1 MFLAEAFQPPH
12 GKPAIENGHL
22 PMSRVTINDVARAS
36 GTSKKTVSRVLN
48 SEPNVRDTVRDRV
61 LAAMAELNY
70 RPLTS
75 ARSLA
80 TNRSFMIG
88 LLYDNLSP
96 SYIMEVQAGVLEA
109 CEAQHY
115 SMMVQPLVSTAPH
128 LVEHVEEILSR
139 HRPDGLILTPPIT
152 DHPQLLD
159 HLRRTGLPF
168 ASIAPHQPEHCIGV
182 ILREREAAAAM
193 VAHLVSLGHRRIAHI
208 IGDPKHGA
216 GIWRLAGFRD
226 GIKHAGLKEESRYM
240 VQGRFSFDSGV
251 AATRRLLALRQRPTA
266 IFAADDDMAVGA
278 IWAAS
283 EAGVSVPRDMSI
295 CGFDDTTIATQ
306 VWPPLTTVH
315 QPVREMG
322 RRATEEL
329 LLRVQGKGDARMVE
343 LGYEMRIRASTAA
356 AP

>member
-1 MFLAEAFQPPH
+1 MAH
-12 GKPAIENGHL
+12 
-22 PMSRVTINDVARAS
+22 VTINDVARAS

-48 SEPNVRDTVRDRV
+48 NEPNVRDAMRERV
-61 LAAMAELNY
+61 LSAIAELNY
-70 RPLTS
+70 RRLTS

-115 SMMVQPLVSTAPH
+115 SMMVQPLVSTAPGF
-128 LVEHVEEILSR
+128 VGHVEDILSR

-152 DHPQLLD
+152 DHLRLLEC
-159 HLRRTGLPF
+159 LRKNDLPF
-168 ASIAPHQPEHCIGV
+168 ASIAPHHPEGCIGV
-182 ILREREAAAAM
+182 MLREREAAAAM
-193 VAHLVSLGHRRIAHI
+193 MEHLVSLGHRRIAHI
-208 IGDPKHGA
+208 LGDPKHGA
-216 GIWRLAGFRD
+216 GVWRLAGYRD
-226 GIKHAGLKEESRYM
+226 GLKRAGLKEDPTYM
-240 VQGRFSFDSGV
+240 IQGRFSFESGV
-251 AATRRLLALRQRPTA
+251 AAARQLLALRLRPTA

-278 IWAAS
+278 IWAAA
-283 EAGVSVPRDMSI
+283 EAGVSVPGDISI

-315 QPVREMG
+315 QPVRDMG
-322 RRATEEL
+322 RHATEEL
-329 LLRVQGKGDARMVE
+329 LLRVQEKGDARMVE
-343 LGYEMRIRASTAA
+343 VGYEMRIRASTAP

>member
-1 MFLAEAFQPPH
+1 
-12 GKPAIENGHL
+12 
-22 PMSRVTINDVARAS
+22 MSRVTINDVARAS

-48 SEPNVRDTVRDRV
+48 NEPNVRDTVRDRV
-61 LAAMAELNY
+61 LAAMAALNY

-115 SMMVQPLVSTAPH
+115 SMMVQPLVSTARD
-128 LVEHVEEILSR
+128 LVERVEEILSR
-139 HRPDGLILTPPIT
+139 HRPDGLILTPPLT
-152 DHPQLLD
+152 DHPPLLAQL
-159 HLRRTGLPF
+159 RKNNLPF
-168 ASIAPHQPEHCIGV
+168 ASIAPLHPKGCIGV
-182 ILREREAAAAM
+182 MLREREAAAAM
-193 VAHLVSLGHRRIAHI
+193 VAHLVALGHRRIAHI
-208 IGDPKHGA
+208 IGDPKHG
-216 GIWRLAGFRD
+216 GGVWRLAGFRD
-226 GIKHAGLKEESRYM
+226 GMQRAGLKENPKYM
-240 VQGRFSFDSGV
+240 VQGEFSFESGV
-251 AATRRLLALRQRPTA
+251 TAARKLLALKQRPTA
-266 IFAADDDMAVGA
+266 IFAADDDMATGA
-278 IWAAS
+278 IWAAA
-283 EAGVSVPRDMSI
+283 EAGVAVPGEISI
-295 CGFDDTTIATQ
+295 CGFDDTNIATQ

-329 LLRVQGKGDARMVE
+329 LLRVQGKGEARMVE
-343 LGYEMRIRASTAA
+343 VGYEMRLRASTAP

>member
-1 MFLAEAFQPPH
+1 MAH
-12 GKPAIENGHL
+12 
-22 PMSRVTINDVARAS
+22 VTINDVARAS

-48 SEPNVRDTVRDRV
+48 NEPNVRDSVRERV
-61 LAAMAELNY
+61 LSAVAELNY
-70 RPLTS
+70 RRLTS

-115 SMMVQPLVSTAPH
+115 SMMVQPLVSTAPDF
-128 LVEHVEEILSR
+128 VGHVEDILSR
-139 HRPDGLILTPPIT
+139 HRSDGLILTPPIT

-159 HLRRTGLPF
+159 HLRKNDLPF
-168 ASIAPHQPEHCIGV
+168 ASIAPLHPKDCIGV
-182 ILREREAAAAM
+182 MLHEREAAAAM
-193 VAHLVSLGHRRIAHI
+193 VEHLVALGHRRIAHI
-208 IGDPKHGA
+208 IGDPKHG
-216 GIWRLAGFRD
+216 GGVWRLAGFRD
-226 GIKHAGLKEESRYM
+226 GMKHAGLKENPAYM
-240 VQGRFSFDSGV
+240 VQGQFSFESGV
-251 AATRRLLALRQRPTA
+251 AAARQLLALKQRPTA

-278 IWAAS
+278 IWAAC
-283 EAGVSVPRDMSI
+283 EAGVSVPGDISI
-295 CGFDDTTIATQ
+295 CGFDDTNIATQ
-306 VWPPLTTVH
+306 VWPPLTTIH

-329 LLRVQGKGDARMVE
+329 LLRVQEKGDARMVE
-343 LGYEMRIRASTAA
+343 VGYEMRIRASTAP